1 MTVQILRERMGPPL
15 WRRECIPVPAPRA
28 KERLAQK
35 LEKAERAGIERAFEL
50 CLRDWEVSV
59 VFQDVIAG
67 ITWKNPRTGAKFCSH
82 GIYYSDKGEVM
93 QSEWALG

>member
-1 MTVQILRERMGPPL
+1 MTVQVLHERMGPPF
-15 WRRECIPVPAPRA
+15 WRLEYTPSPAPRA
-28 KERLAQK
+28 KERLARR
-35 LEKAERAGIERAFEL
+35 LEKAERAGIEGAFEV

-82 GIYYSDKGEVM
+82 GIYYSDKGEVL
-93 QSEWALG
+93 QSEWAVG